1 MTKRKD
7 IIKRIAAE
15 ARKRGIDFVQANR
28 KGGNHDIY
36 LLDGLMIPLPRHS
49 EIPEPTTRGIYREC
63 EDKLGKD
70 WWR

>member
-7 IIKRIAAE
+7 IIKRIKAE
-15 ARKRGIDFVQANR
+15 ARKQGIDFVQASR

-36 LLDGLMIPLPRHS
+36 LLDGLMIPLPRHG

-70 WWR
+70 WWK